1 MVEIFSGLVSP
12 SNSSV
17 AEAVDG
23 TKLGTGVSTVR
34 KISPLYLEIGGSV
47 MFALLLGFSFG
58 ILVRRK
64 KEAAQWTQVKNEES

>member
-1 MVEIFSGLVSP
+1 
-12 SNSSV
+12 
-17 AEAVDG
+17 
-23 TKLGTGVSTVR
+23 
-34 KISPLYLEIGGSV
+34 